1 MKRYLQKIIGKAK
14 INCEEVNTVIRNIEN
29 VLNNRLLTL
38 CSDNFTT
45 PLVPNH
51 LIYRLKINNVN
62 INDNTTNYNESVTET
77 RTYKKYVQYLIDTEA
92 MASRITYE
100 NYVKNNRNIRD
111 RIRNTKYQQMILCCS
126 KKNM

>member
-77 RTYKKYVQYLIDTEA
+77 RTYKKYAQYLIDTEA

-111 RIRNTKYQQMILCCS
+111 RIRNTKYQQMILCYS

>member
-111 RIRNTKYQQMILCCS
+111 RIRNTKYQQMILCYS

>member
-77 RTYKKYVQYLIDTEA
+77 RTYKKYVQHLIDTEA

-111 RIRNTKYQQMILCCS
+111 RIRNTKYQQMILCYS

>member
-1 MKRYLQKIIGKAK
+1 MKRYLQKIIGKAN

-111 RIRNTKYQQMILCCS
+111 RIRNTKYQQMILCYS